1 MHQYIKNFFVFAPLF
16 FSFQAKVDLFINS
29 LIVFVLFSFIASS
42 VYVFNDLM
50 DIEED
55 KKHPQKKNRPLASG
69 SISAFKAKLLIVVLT
84 LIPLISSF
92 IINKN
97 LFFILIFYFLLN
109 ILYSLKL
116 KHITIVDVFIMAIG
130 FVLRVFA
137 GGVATNIQLSQW
149 IIIMTFLLAM
159 FLAISKRKDDILLA
173 FEGKKT
179 RKNIDGYSIEF
190 VNAVMVLMSA
200 VTIVSYILYT
210 VSNDVIER
218 LKTENLY
225 LTSIFVILGIIRYM
239 QISFVEK
246 KKEDPTKIVLKDKF
260 LQLTIL
266 LWIVSFFS
274 IVNYNSTSF

>member
-29 LIVFVLFSFIASS
+29 LIVFVLFSLIASS

-69 SISAFKAKLLIVVLT
+69 SISVFKAKLLIVVLT